1 MLKKINILFNT
12 QQKWLLVLSFILSLI
27 TIFFEFLGISS
38 IPIFVSILIDDSNFV
53 FFDKIDLSFLNLIE
67 KEKLIFFSTITLLTI
82 FIVKNIYLIF
92 FTYFQAYLQKTL
104 RADLMRKIFNYYI
117 HCDYSFYLKTNSSTL
132 IRNLGSEVSQTIT
145 FVINFLNLFKEILV
159 LLMIFSLVLY
169 VNPTIALIIFLAML
183 SLVLIYFMF
192 TKNIIVNNAKI
203 IQKIR
208 GLQLQHM
215 TQSFNTIKEIKVF
228 GKEKFINNLFSKHIN
243 IFEKSIII
251 NSILSTIPRIII
263 ETFVT
268 LGIIGIVFFYISTG
282 KSFTDLITLLSLLAV
297 SSVRL
302 IPSFSTVSKCLSG
315 MKNLLP
321 SLQLITREIITHN
334 INYQI
339 KKEPTINKNF
349 GKIEFKNVSFA
360 YDGADQNSLSD
371 LNFEINSGDK
381 IGIIGKSGSGK
392 STLINLLIGLIENAK
407 GQILIDK
414 LNIKKIPKSWLS
426 QISYVPQDI
435 YLLDDSIKNNIAFG
449 EDENLIKVDKLKNV
463 INISQ
468 LDEVVSKLK
477 EKEDTYVGDKG
488 VRFSGGQKQRI
499 GIARSL
505 YFNRNLL
512 ILDEATN
519 SIDPD
524 NEKKI
529 ISNIIDFY
537 PKKTIICISHN
548 HETIKNFDK
557 VIYLQEGK
565 VSEIGKYEDLNSK
578 FNFDNIFN

>member
-1 MLKKINILFNT
+1 
-12 QQKWLLVLSFILSLI
+12 
-27 TIFFEFLGISS
+27 
-38 IPIFVSILIDDSNFV
+38 
-53 FFDKIDLSFLNLIE
+53 
-67 KEKLIFFSTITLLTI
+67 
-82 FIVKNIYLIF
+82 
-92 FTYFQAYLQKTL
+92 
-104 RADLMRKIFNYYI
+104 
-117 HCDYSFYLKTNSSTL
+117 
-132 IRNLGSEVSQTIT
+132 
-145 FVINFLNLFKEILV
+145 
-159 LLMIFSLVLY
+159 
-169 VNPTIALIIFLAML
+169 
-183 SLVLIYFMF
+183 MF

-282 KSFTDLITLLSLLAV
+282 KSFTDLIPLLSLLAV

-468 LDEVVSKLK
+468 LDEVVSKLN

-529 ISNIIDFY
+529 ISNIIDLY